1 MRILRHVRIPARDGI
16 RLAADVYLPDD
27 TTPVPAVIQYQ
38 PYRKDD
44 LVGTGPW
51 QQRLPEAG
59 YAFVQLDVR
68 GSGASEGV
76 STDEYLPVEQTDG
89 YDAVEWIARQP
100 WCDGQVNFW
109 GSSYSGFSGLQV
121 ASHQPPSLRTVMTM
135 YFTDDRYTDDCHYRG
150 GLLGMYYDAGSY
162 ANLMVAMNA
171 MPPDAGLDDWA
182 RIWDQH
188 IAGQRPYQLNWL
200 AEPVDGPY
208 WRAASPGAR
217 VDRITV
223 PVLMIGGWRD
233 GYPNPPF
240 RLFAALSGP
249 KKLVIGPWN
258 HFGPDIA
265 LPGPRIDHYREVIR
279 WLDHWCK
286 GRPTGVLDEAP
297 ITVFMQRPQAP
308 VVDRLDSE
316 GSWRG
321 EAAWP
326 VPGATTRSLPIS
338 PGRVTYRA
346 TFGAAAGGLWSGG
359 LTFGLAGD
367 QRVDDA
373 YAHVVRWDPLDADLS
388 ILGRAHAELELV
400 ADAPVVAI
408 ALRLCDVARDGTSQL
423 VAKGIL
429 NLTRR
434 SSLTA
439 PEPVVPGEPMR
450 VSIEIDATGWVFPAG
465 HRVALGIAGGDFPN
479 QWPTPF
485 PATIEIL
492 GGTLTLPEVPAAGS
506 AVPTSFVA
514 SPVVATP
521 VAAAPD
527 RPTWDHR
534 VDVLTGVD
542 QVIVRVDREWR
553 IDTATTA
560 VRHQEM
566 VATADPSDPA
576 HASVRGR
583 QRYIRSRDG
592 FVVDVTAV
600 TEITST
606 ETAFRTEIDLD
617 VLVNGEP
624 KAHRHWSQVDERR
637 LM

>member
-1 MRILRHVRIPARDGI
+1 MRILRHVRVPVRDGI
-16 RLAADVYLPDD
+16 RLAADVYLPDEA
-27 TTPVPAVIQYQ
+27 TPVPAVVQYQ

-44 LVGTGPW
+44 MVGTGPW

-68 GSGASEGV
+68 GSGASQGV
-76 STDEYLPVEQTDG
+76 STDEYLPVEQKDG

-171 MPPDAGLDDWA
+171 MPPDPGLPEWE
-182 RIWDQH
+182 RIWAEH

-200 AEPVDGPY
+200 RQQVDGPY
-208 WRAASPGAR
+208 WRAASPGSR

-233 GYPNPPF
+233 GYPNPPL
-240 RLFAALSGP
+240 RLFSALGVP

-258 HFGPDIA
+258 HYGPDVA
-265 LPGPRIDHYREVIR
+265 LPGPRIDHYREAIR

-286 GRPTGVLDEAP
+286 GAANGVMDGAP
-297 ITVFMQRPQAP
+297 ITVFMQRPQPP
-308 VVDRLDSE
+308 VVDRVVSE

-326 VPGATTRSLPIS
+326 VQGASEVALDVAPGSFE
-338 PGRVTYRA
+338 YRA
-346 TFGAAAGGLWSGG
+346 TVGAATGGLWSGG

-373 YAHVVRWDPLDADLS
+373 FCHVVHWAPLEADLHL
-388 ILGRAHAELELV
+388 LGRARALLRVV
-400 ADAPVVAI
+400 ADAPVVAV
-408 ALRLCDVARDGTSQL
+408 AVRLCDVFPDGTSQL
-423 VAKGIL
+423 IAKGIL

-434 SSLTA
+434 SSLTK
-439 PEPVVPGEPMR
+439 PSPLVSGEPVDV
-450 VSIEIDATGWVFPAG
+450 EIDVDATGWVVPAG
-465 HRVALGIAGGDFPN
+465 HRVALSIGGADFPN
-479 QWPTPF
+479 QWPTPY
-485 PATIEIL
+485 PAKIEVL
-492 GGTLTLPEVPAAGS
+492 GGTLTLPVVPPEGS
-506 AVPTSFVA
+506 AAPTVFVP
-514 SPVVATP
+514 SPVVAVP
-521 VAAAPD
+521 VASVPD

-534 VDVLTGVD
+534 VDVLTGVE
-542 QVIVRVDREWR
+542 QVVVRTQRAWR
-553 IDTATTA
+553 IDDATTA
-560 VRHQEM
+560 EREQEM
-566 VATADPSDPA
+566 VATADPADPA
-576 HASVRGR
+576 RASVRGR
-583 QRYIRSRDG
+583 QRYVRSREG

-606 ETAFRTEIDLD
+606 ETEVRAEIDVD

-624 KAHRHWSQVDERR
+624 HAHRHWSQVDERR
-637 LM
+637 LL